1 MKYEVSYDEKLRIIR
16 SHSEGKWN
24 VPDSDAAT
32 KEIVNVSRKHDTV
45 HVLIDHS
52 KLNINIPQYMAF
64 NRPNDLKAQF
74 IDLYPKVA
82 FISPKGRHKLYQ
94 FFTLVAQNRG
104 IQFKTFRENEEAMD
118 WLLKDYEESTLF
130 PSLLLIYS
138 FNSNSIFNFTKHPT
152 EWI

>member
-1 MKYEVSYDEKLRIIR
+1 
-16 SHSEGKWN
+16 
-24 VPDSDAAT
+24 
-32 KEIVNVSRKHDTV
+32 
-45 HVLIDHS
+45 
-52 KLNINIPQYMAF
+52 MAF